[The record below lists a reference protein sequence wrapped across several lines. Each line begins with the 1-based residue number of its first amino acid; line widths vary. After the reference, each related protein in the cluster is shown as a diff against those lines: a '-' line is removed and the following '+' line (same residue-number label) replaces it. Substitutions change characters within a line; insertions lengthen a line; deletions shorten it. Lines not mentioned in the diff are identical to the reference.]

1 MRPFYLLFFTLQ
13 FACTSIIEIKA
24 QHERGNADA
33 RIAMI
38 GCHNQHAPAPSLP
51 YIAEVLQPDVT
62 VWIGDNVY
70 ADTKDNPQY
79 IIDQLEI
86 LREKEGFSA
95 LKEVSQFVVTW
106 DDHDYGLNNAGKEYS
121 LKEKSK
127 NIHRSFWELEAEIP
141 SNQDGVYY
149 AKQFTFNE
157 KTIQFIQL
165 DGRFNRDKPGRNA
178 DALGENQ
185 WEFLMQAL
193 RQDDVDLRFIS
204 CGYQILI
211 NRPMRWEAMVRL
223 GKSRKRLME
232 LIESQDVPVLF
243 LTGDQH
249 YVEVLESPRN
259 VDYKTYEIMAAG
271 INKNE
276 RPGRAPNRV
285 EGPDVTLH
293 NAPILDVYLD
303 DENPYVEVKN
313 INVETGE
320 ISMFYRINLNSI
332 GR

>member
-1 MRPFYLLFFTLQ
+1 MKQFCFFLITLYIASAS
-13 FACTSIIEIKA
+13 FFEVNA
-24 QHERGNADA
+24 QNEKGNADA

-38 GCHNQHAPAPSLP
+38 GCHNQHAPAPAIP
-51 YIAEVLQPDVT
+51 YIAEVLQPDIT

-70 ADTKDNPQY
+70 ADTKDNPQH

-86 LREKEGFSA
+86 LRGKEGFAA
-95 LKEVSQFVVTW
+95 LKDISSFVVTW

-121 LKEKSK
+121 IKEKSK
-127 NIHRSFWELEAEIP
+127 DIHRSFWELEAEIP
-141 SNQDGVYY
+141 SSQDGVYY
-149 AKQFTFNE
+149 ATQFSFNG

-185 WEFLMQAL
+185 WEFLAQAL

-232 LIESQDVPVLF
+232 LIESQNAPVLF

-259 VDYKTYEIMAAG
+259 VSYKTYEDFIA
-271 INKNE
+271 
-276 RPGRAPNRV
+276 
-285 EGPDVTLH
+285 VTH
-293 NAPILDVYLD
+293 Q
-303 DENPYVEVKN
+303 KGKHCRK
-313 INVETGE
+313 ET
-320 ISMFYRINLNSI
+320 RTQH
-332 GR
+332 

>member
-1 MRPFYLLFFTLQ
+1 MKQFCFFLITLYIASAS
-13 FACTSIIEIKA
+13 FFEVNA
-24 QHERGNADA
+24 QNEKGNADA

-38 GCHNQHAPAPSLP
+38 GCHNQHAPAPAIP

-70 ADTKDNPQY
+70 ADTKDNPQH

-86 LREKEGFSA
+86 LRGKEGFAA
-95 LKEVSQFVVTW
+95 LKDISSFVVTW

-121 LKEKSK
+121 IKEKSK
-127 NIHRSFWELEAEIP
+127 DIHRSFWELEAEIP
-141 SNQDGVYY
+141 SSQNGVYY
-149 AKQFTFNE
+149 ATQFSFNG

-185 WEFLMQAL
+185 WEFLAQAL

-223 GKSRKRLME
+223 GKSRKRLIK
-232 LIESQDVPVLF
+232 LIESQNAPVLF

-259 VDYKTYEIMAAG
+259 VSYKTYEIMAAG

-293 NAPILDVYLD
+293 NAPILDVFFD
-303 DENPYVEVKN
+303 EENPHIEVKN
-313 INVETGE
+313 FNVETGE

-332 GR
+332 GK